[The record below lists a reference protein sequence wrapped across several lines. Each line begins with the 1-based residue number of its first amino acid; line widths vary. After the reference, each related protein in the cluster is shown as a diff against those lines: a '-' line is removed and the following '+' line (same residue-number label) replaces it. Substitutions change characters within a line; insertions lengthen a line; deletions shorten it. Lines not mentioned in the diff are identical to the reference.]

1 MGVIL
6 EVIAPVFGLIALG
19 FGAAKLGWF
28 KEDATR
34 GLVRFVFNFAIPA
47 LLFRSLVIVELPE
60 RIEWGFLLS
69 FYVGSFAVYGVG
81 VAAARLLYRRP
92 PDAQAIFGMSAGFS
106 NTVLVGIPVLF
117 EAYGPE
123 AALPAFLL
131 IALQSPLLL
140 PPTIALIQFGRGE
153 ATALGPRLRSVSVD
167 LLSTP
172 IVIGVLAGLAANLV
186 RLSLP
191 SPIDA
196 TLELLGTAAVPCA
209 LFAMGAAMAACPLRG
224 DLSPALLLIT
234 LKLVLHPL
242 IVWLLAGPILGVDGI
257 WLLVAVG
264 MAATPSGINA
274 YLFAARYEAAEGVAA
289 RAVVFSTV
297 ASVVTISVVLYLLG

>member
-1 MGVIL
+1 
-6 EVIAPVFGLIALG
+6 
-19 FGAAKLGWF
+19 
-28 KEDATR
+28 
-34 GLVRFVFNFAIPA
+34 
-47 LLFRSLVIVELPE
+47 
-60 RIEWGFLLS
+60 
-69 FYVGSFAVYGVG
+69 
-81 VAAARLLYRRP
+81 
-92 PDAQAIFGMSAGFS
+92 
-106 NTVLVGIPVLF
+106 VLVGIPVLF

-167 LLSTP
+167 LLRTP

-191 SPIDA
+191 GPIDVA
-196 TLELLGTAAVPCA
+196 LGLLGTAAVPCA
-209 LFAMGAAMAACPLRG
+209 LFAMGASLAACPLRG

-297 ASVVTISVVLYLLG
+297 ASVATISAVLYLLG

>member
-19 FGAAKLGWF
+19 FGAAKLGRF
-28 KEDATR
+28 NEDATR

-69 FYVGSFAVYGVG
+69 FYVGSFAVYGAG

-92 PDAQAIFGMSAGFS
+92 TDAQAIFGMSAGFS

-167 LLSTP
+167 LLRTP

-191 SPIDA
+191 GPIDVA
-196 TLELLGTAAVPCA
+196 LGLLGTAAVPCA
-209 LFAMGAAMAACPLRG
+209 LFAMGASLAACPLRG

-257 WLLVAVG
+257 WLVVAVG

-274 YLFAARYEAAEGVAA
+274 YLFAARSEAAEGGAA

-297 ASVVTISVVLYLLG
+297 ASVATISAVLYLRG